1 MVPPRNHE
9 ILNQFLSSGSS
20 FISTSFLWY
29 SVRSLLLSQMSLGF
43 SLLLL
48 NQRSETERFLLL
60 PLENHYK
67 RNVHEADKNVIAF
80 SGRQHWHG
88 LCYTQ
93 YFFRRHPKPSVYTA
107 GLMSLQKTQC
117 SIDRLGIFWVGMYCP
132 GLQIGTLFQKKFPLK
147 LIPLSRNGPIF
158 YTPFQGATR
167 VQQFAC

>member
-1 MVPPRNHE
+1 MYRDCNPFSRKIGSIFQRQRHSQKFLRCKPLVRSGGMVPPRNHE
-9 ILNQFLSSGSS
+9 ILNQFLSSGRS

-29 SVRSLLLSQMSLGF
+29 SVRSSLLSQMSLGF

-48 NQRSETERFLLL
+48 NQCSETERFLLL
-60 PLENHYK
+60 RLENHYK

-93 YFFRRHPKPSVYTA
+93 YFFRRHPKPSVQTA

-117 SIDRLGIFWVGMYCP
+117 SMERLDET
-132 GLQIGTLFQKKFPLK
+132 LQERK
-147 LIPLSRNGPIF
+147 
-158 YTPFQGATR
+158 
-167 VQQFAC
+167 V